1 MFRIRFDMNQ
11 AKKTIDSKRRSV
23 GNMSSSMKEVG
34 QFLEEQIDQS
44 FTSQRDPYGKAWV
57 PLKDSTLELRARRG
71 NHSSAIL
78 EDSGAMRA
86 SLTFSSNTK
95 SIQMQMQD
103 PSEVHQ
109 MGYRGNRMFGGPSAP
124 IPMRKI
130 FPIVNGEVK
139 LPNSWMKRI
148 IQIFTKMVERT

>member
-1 MFRIRFDMNQ
+1 MLRVKFDMTQ
-11 AKKTIDSKRRSV
+11 AKKTLDKKRRAV
-23 GNMSSSMKEVG
+23 TNMTNSMNEVG
-34 QFLEEQIDQS
+34 TFLEEQIDQS
-44 FTSQRDPYGKAWV
+44 FTSQRDPYGKAWA

-71 NHSSAIL
+71 NHSTTIL
-78 EDSGAMRA
+78 EDTGAMRA

-95 SIQMQMQD
+95 SLQMQMQD

-130 FPIVNGEVK
+130 FPVVNGEVK
-139 LPNSWMKRI
+139 LPESWIKRI
-148 IQIFTKMVERT
+148 ITIFTKMVERA